1 MFTERIRACRPC
13 PERESGAPEL
23 AFGPAGPARQ
33 LLPSGGG
40 MRGRTPERHA
50 SQRSGTGEERG
61 GGAPATSSWT
71 ALFLLGQDHLATAIV
86 MGGEVS
92 SDLFL
97 FREGFSKS
105 GRTPRLEGREAATR
119 PQTGPSAKLHPPMRC
134 CVRGRPVRAAGGGE
148 GLQVAGFRLSGI
160 RYGVLAP
167 FSVSVSSVSLW

>member
-1 MFTERIRACRPC
+1 
-13 PERESGAPEL
+13 
-23 AFGPAGPARQ
+23 
-33 LLPSGGG
+33 

-105 GRTPRLEGREAATR
+105 GRTRHLAQKEGRQRE
-119 PQTGPSAKLHPPMRC
+119 GESAGA
-134 CVRGRPVRAAGGGE
+134 V
-148 GLQVAGFRLSGI
+148 
-160 RYGVLAP
+160 
-167 FSVSVSSVSLW
+167 